1 VLTVDSASSN
11 TLVAGVMYSLLWL
24 TCSVLIFSS
33 PLFLPNPQDGSL
45 YTILDDKE
53 MLELPFS
60 IPKLAEVSPCQSSD
74 GKIYNGSILSFT

>member
-1 VLTVDSASSN
+1 MLTVDSASSN

-53 MLELPFS
+53 MLEVRMGP
-60 IPKLAEVSPCQSSD
+60 ERYQCYVHH
-74 GKIYNGSILSFT
+74 ILSGH